1 MIVLEGAGSV
11 TELNLRQFDLVNL
24 GLATRLRAPWLL
36 VSDIERGGVF
46 ASVIGTVNLLTAD
59 ERSLLRAF
67 AVNKF
72 RGDLSLFEE
81 GRRIL
86 ETRTGVPCLGVFPFA
101 GDIQLDDED
110 SLSVPATA
118 PKTPMPEGRRC
129 AIVRLPRISNTTD
142 FRLLQDARWIF
153 APVDECFDFIF
164 LPGTKDTAGDLRW
177 LREQKLDEWIG
188 AQHRGGATIVGIC
201 GGFQM
206 LGEAIT
212 DPYGM
217 ESNCVETTGLGLL
230 PVRTTMRPEKTTEVV
245 RARTPRGHP
254 FSAYE
259 IHLGETTIVRCDSEP
274 FAVLEDGTA
283 EGIRCDRVVG
293 TYLHGAFE
301 DPLVLAELGIASSS
315 CDGQPYDRLADWFEQ
330 YAEGFEA
337 LFL

>member
-1 MIVLEGAGSV
+1 M
-11 TELNLRQFDLVNL
+11 
-24 GLATRLRAPWLL
+24 
-36 VSDIERGGVF
+36 
-46 ASVIGTVNLLTAD
+46 
-59 ERSLLRAF
+59 
-67 AVNKF
+67 
-72 RGDLSLFEE
+72 
-81 GRRIL
+81 

-245 RARTPRGHP
+245 RASTPRGHHVFGLRDP
-254 FSAYE
+254 SGRDHNCPVRFRAIRRTRRRYGRGHPPRSCRR
-259 IHLGETTIVRCDSEP
+259 HLPSRSLRGPVGSGRTGNCRLFVRRPTLRSP
-274 FAVLEDGTA
+274 
-283 EGIRCDRVVG
+283 RR
-293 TYLHGAFE
+293 
-301 DPLVLAELGIASSS
+301 LV
-315 CDGQPYDRLADWFEQ
+315 
-330 YAEGFEA
+330 
-337 LFL
+337 